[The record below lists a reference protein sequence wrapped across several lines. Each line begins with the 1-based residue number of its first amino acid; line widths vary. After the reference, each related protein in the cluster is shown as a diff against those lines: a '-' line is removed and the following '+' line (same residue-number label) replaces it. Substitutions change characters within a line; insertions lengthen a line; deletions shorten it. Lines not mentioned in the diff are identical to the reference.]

1 MQFIV
6 IGRDG
11 TDSEAL
17 ARRLA
22 VREAHIKLGDR
33 YRSENKHLLG
43 VALLDDAGKMCG
55 SVLLVDFSS
64 RDELDAWLAEEPYV
78 VGGVWQTIDV
88 HPCKVGPSFEN
99 LFNDPPHALRS

>member
-17 ARRLA
+17 QRRLA
-22 VREAHIKLGDR
+22 VRDVHIKLGDR
-33 YRSENKHLLG
+33 YRAENKHLLG

-55 SVLLVDFSS
+55 SVLLVDFAN
-64 RDELDAWLAEEPYV
+64 RQELDAWLAEEPYV
-78 VGGVWQTIDV
+78 VGGVWQQIEVQT
-88 HPCKVGPSFEN
+88 CKVGPSFEK
-99 LFNDPPHALRS
+99 LFTSGLET